1 MSSYINLYSVSVQPF
16 NSFIHIC
23 AVLSCKQGAF
33 KWQIMKLL
41 AVNMCFYSLFQIYF
55 QNSESSRLL
64 FPYDSWNF
72 GMYRKRR
79 NNLFGGRYS
88 LFMYLLFATLEEIV
102 PHLRSLKMYWLHNIT
117 FIDTQVQA
125 IQYILERTFVEV
137 SIMCQLGLSQSWLH
151 ALYDTLSI
159 CDGEQQ
165 ITTRK
170 ETKIMK
176 HKTEYDKW
184 NKLNWIESEL
194 THDEDN

>member
-1 MSSYINLYSVSVQPF
+1 
-16 NSFIHIC
+16 
-23 AVLSCKQGAF
+23 
-33 KWQIMKLL
+33 
-41 AVNMCFYSLFQIYF
+41 
-55 QNSESSRLL
+55 
-64 FPYDSWNF
+64 
-72 GMYRKRR
+72 
-79 NNLFGGRYS
+79 
-88 LFMYLLFATLEEIV
+88 
-102 PHLRSLKMYWLHNIT
+102 
-117 FIDTQVQA
+117 
-125 IQYILERTFVEV
+125 
-137 SIMCQLGLSQSWLH
+137 MCQLGLSQSWLY